1 MGIVRILFIIITP
14 CFDHSKDGNARG
26 MRKKEH

>member
-1 MGIVRILFIIITP
+1 MGIVRISFIVITP
-14 CFDHSKDGNARG
+14 CFDHSKDGTARG